1 MLRVPPDPHAPTTF
15 FNQNTHASLNTSA
28 GKKTH
33 PMQPRIP
40 SRDEAL
46 AALKEAP
53 ALSVGILIFA
63 SLFQAIYPKDSKALL
78 LSPSA
83 PLDLNL
89 NALSFYIFPH
99 VNWFHLL
106 LNLVLLYP
114 LLSRFERTHGTVYTG
129 VTLNLLAVVTALQ
142 YCIVG
147 LVLYP
152 LDYAGGLSGIVFSLL
167 TFFCYKE
174 HVASPVIATFKFN
187 GREALIPTLYFPFI
201 NLLIVGILIPSTSF
215 FGHLFGIVAG
225 YLLAM
230 DKIKF
235 MYPPLKVLLFIELK
249 VEPGILQLKKIVN
262 YIREDDALA
271 ERGVSYQPILS
282 TDVEVSAGANEGFS
296 RRLGSAEE

>member
-1 MLRVPPDPHAPTTF
+1 MPPT
-15 FNQNTHASLNTSA
+15 
-28 GKKTH
+28 
-33 PMQPRIP
+33 IP

-63 SLFQAIYPKDSKALL
+63 GLFQAIYPKDSKALL

-83 PLDLNL
+83 PLDFNL

-114 LLSRFERTHGTVYTG
+114 LLSRYERAHGTVYTG
-129 VTLNLLAVVTALQ
+129 VTINLLAMVTALQ

-167 TFFCYKE
+167 AFFCYKE
-174 HVASPVIATFKFN
+174 HVASPVIATFKVN
-187 GREALIPTLYFPFI
+187 GTEMLIPTLYFPFL
-201 NLLIVGILIPSTSF
+201 NLFLVGLLIPSTSF
-215 FGHLFGIVAG
+215 FGHLFGIFAG

-230 DKIKF
+230 GKINF
-235 MYPPLKVLLFIELK
+235 LFPPLKVLLFIELK
-249 VEPGILQLKKIVN
+249 VEPGILQLQKLVN
-262 YIREDDALA
+262 YIKEADAVA

-282 TDVEVSAGANEGFS
+282 TDLEVSAGANEGFS
-296 RRLGSAEE
+296 RRLGSTEE